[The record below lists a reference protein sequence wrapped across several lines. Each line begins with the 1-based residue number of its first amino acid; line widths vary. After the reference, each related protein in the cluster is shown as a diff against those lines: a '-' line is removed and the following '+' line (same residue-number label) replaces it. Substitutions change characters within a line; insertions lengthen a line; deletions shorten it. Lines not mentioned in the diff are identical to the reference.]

1 MHIMVGV
8 KSLADML
15 TGIRYL
21 LGLYLMWLGFRG
33 FLVFW
38 NPHSPLFEIS
48 WCVLLYTTVLVL
60 EFAPDLFERLNKPAV
75 AKAIHSIC
83 IPVVFAAV
91 ILSTLHQSTL
101 GTLYLAMP
109 DRLHP
114 LWYSPLLPHL
124 FYISSIGQG
133 LATAILVWLIGSKI
147 FGRKQVEVN
156 LLDGLAKASI
166 WVWVLYLVLK
176 FGDLLFQGKLGMV
189 FAFDRAS
196 IWFVIEVIVGVVAPV
211 VLFALPNVRQSQ
223 GGLFW
228 TSILVTLGTFLSR
241 FNATLTG
248 QMVVEGATYSPHWME
263 HAIQVGVLAAAVIAW
278 YLLSDYLALFKDGGA
293 AAEHWTTRRGKSNL
307 NNMAYPCLERTSS
320 LSSIPVTRRGF
331 RKSLRLEN
339 PVDSPAGF
347 STFLAIV
354 CPIVFLTDQ
363 IAARIIQHGS
373 NYCARGFNS

>member
-1 MHIMVGV
+1 MTTLAVQKPSVTRKIVLGV
-8 KSLADML
+8 
-15 TGIRYL
+15 
-21 LGLYLMWLGFRG
+21 LGLLVVLGLATGAYRLAVGLGNSTNLSDAYPWGLWIAFDFSLIAFGGVGFTLAAIVHILGLHEYRRIGRAAVLVGLLSYAAVLVILLVDLGRPDRFWG

-38 NPHSPLFEIS
+38 NLHSPLFEIS

-60 EFAPDLFERLNKPAV
+60 EFAPDLFVRLNKPAV

-196 IWFVIEVIVGVVAPV
+196 IWFDIEVIVGVVAPV

-293 AAEHWTTRRGKSNL
+293 AAEH
-307 NNMAYPCLERTSS
+307 
-320 LSSIPVTRRGF
+320 
-331 RKSLRLEN
+331 
-339 PVDSPAGF
+339 
-347 STFLAIV
+347 
-354 CPIVFLTDQ
+354 
-363 IAARIIQHGS
+363 
-373 NYCARGFNS
+373 